1 MKKYYLGYKEIT
13 EEEAKEVEK
22 KNNEYANSSDLA
34 DWAKIQFITVINK

>member
-22 KNNEYANSSDLA
+22 KNNEYTNSKDLA
-34 DWAKIQFITVINK
+34 EWAKIRFITAINK